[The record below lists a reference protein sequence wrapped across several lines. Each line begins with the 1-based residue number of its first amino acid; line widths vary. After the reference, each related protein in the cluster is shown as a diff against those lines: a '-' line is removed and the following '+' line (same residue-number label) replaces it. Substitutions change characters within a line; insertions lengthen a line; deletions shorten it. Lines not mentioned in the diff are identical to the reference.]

1 MREKLLPDVIEAPLQ
16 GSRSPRI
23 TVQRL
28 EPQIS
33 NPVELYLLR
42 PEGGRRNLLRK
53 RSLCLWRGLPAC
65 LPARSRAREQDSLL
79 RKGPGPEALCRVWP
93 PCWGR
98 GVPGRK
104 GAGRI
109 RSSSRLAEEERQIC
123 KERKVQPLHG
133 LGVEGFLGHGVVL
146 SSSGKT
152 NTLFYSPASGKMSHG
167 PQRSIR
173 PRHTV
178 SPGFCSLR
186 EAGRDHNDSDSDG
199 KPFSRWSS
207 NPKFKVM
214 ASHLRSRVLP
224 TTGHDLATALI
235 IPGSQ

>member
-65 LPARSRAREQDSLL
+65 LPARSRAREQDWLL

-123 KERKVQPLHG
+123 KQRKVQPLHG

-146 SSSGKT
+146 S
-152 NTLFYSPASGKMSHG
+152 
-167 PQRSIR
+167 
-173 PRHTV
+173 
-178 SPGFCSLR
+178 LR
-186 EAGRDHNDSDSDG
+186 E
-199 KPFSRWSS
+199 KQTPFSTLRPPGRCLTVRSDQSVRGTQSVLVSVVSEKWNVIITTVTVTVNLSRGGPPTQNSRSWLRICGHVSS
-207 NPKFKVM
+207 
-214 ASHLRSRVLP
+214 
-224 TTGHDLATALI
+224 
-235 IPGSQ
+235 